1 MPKYRAKCSLYSRNA
16 GYFVYAQFSKH
27 KQTNFDIF
35 RENISKN
42 LCNFSSSTR
51 NSANDLQSK
60 LTRLALEIGNSV
72 DPGLLLTGDSLPAP
86 DPTPE
91 STIDLG
97 NALKLLADKRQKMED
112 TQRLIAE
119 AQLRQAEVSLQ
130 NDQKIED
137 EKSR

>member
-1 MPKYRAKCSLYSRNA
+1 MKLSLTQI
-16 GYFVYAQFSKH
+16 QF
-27 KQTNFDIF
+27 D
-35 RENISKN
+35 
-42 LCNFSSSTR
+42 FSSSNL
-51 NSANDLQSK
+51 NSANDLQSE

-72 DPGLLLTGDSLPAP
+72 DPGLLLTGDSLPP
-86 DPTPE
+86 SDPTPE